1 MTESQTLD
9 PPSPPPHPIRI
20 FLVVVDDSEE
30 MRAALR
36 YACNRARATGGRVAL
51 LRVIAPVE
59 RQHFAA
65 IGELM
70 EKEAH
75 EEAETLLNRL
85 AETVK
90 ETSGNLPSLYVR
102 EGNTYDALLA
112 LVSSE
117 PSLSI
122 LILAA
127 GTGPEGPGPLVSA
140 LTGRSVN
147 KLRMPVTIVPGG
159 LTDEEIDARS

>member
-122 LILAA
+122 LIWSASASTASRPSRVRKRGRGSPTDIRRSHASVAA
-127 GTGPEGPGPLVSA
+127 
-140 LTGRSVN
+140 
-147 KLRMPVTIVPGG
+147 
-159 LTDEEIDARS
+159 